1 MVYLALFPG
10 AHPAHHTARAHNHT
24 ANNEKLVEGRETW
37 LWFTHN
43 RGYYVVVERHSAVVT
58 DVLRFVGLTHGRVEI
73 FINLS
78 NRPCQSSSGPSG
90 PSDQWT

>member
-1 MVYLALFPG
+1 MVGLKLAQPDCPVSHVLALFPG
-10 AHPAHHTARAHNHT
+10 AHHTAKAHKCA

-58 DVLRFVGLTHGRVEI
+58 DVLRFVGLTQGRVEI

-78 NRPCQSSSGPSG
+78 NRPC
-90 PSDQWT
+90 